1 MSLEPDIQTAYEE
14 QEAVETA
21 ARELEAR
28 IRRIDGAARLM
39 PARAYGKP
47 IDRDAAVAAR
57 EWLAHELA
65 QLSVNEIA
73 TN

>member
-1 MSLEPDIQTAYEE
+1 MSLETDIQAACEE
-14 QEAVETA
+14 QEAVDTA

-47 IDRDAAVAAR
+47 IDRDAAVAER

-65 QLSVNEIA
+65 QLAVIEVAPN
-73 TN
+73 